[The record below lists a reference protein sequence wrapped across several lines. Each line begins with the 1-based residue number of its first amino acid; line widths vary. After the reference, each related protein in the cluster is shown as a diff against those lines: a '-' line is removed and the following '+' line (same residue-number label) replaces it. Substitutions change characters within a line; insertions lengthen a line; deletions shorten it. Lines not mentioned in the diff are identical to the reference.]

1 MHNVLQVTKEEIKKN
16 NLEEF
21 EELMNEI
28 AELPQQKREKVRF
41 YVQGFIDAGNWN
53 KNANVKAG

>member
-1 MHNVLQVTKEEIKKN
+1 MNNALQITKEEIKKN

-21 EELMNEI
+21 EELINEI

-41 YVQGFIDAGNWN
+41 YVQGFIDAGNQ
-53 KNANVKAG
+53 KEGANVKAG

>member
-1 MHNVLQVTKEEIKKN
+1 MNNALQVTKEEIKKN

-28 AELPQQKREKVRF
+28 AELSEQKREKVRF
-41 YVQGFIDAGNWN
+41 YVQGFIDAGNQN
-53 KNANVKAG
+53 KGANVKAG